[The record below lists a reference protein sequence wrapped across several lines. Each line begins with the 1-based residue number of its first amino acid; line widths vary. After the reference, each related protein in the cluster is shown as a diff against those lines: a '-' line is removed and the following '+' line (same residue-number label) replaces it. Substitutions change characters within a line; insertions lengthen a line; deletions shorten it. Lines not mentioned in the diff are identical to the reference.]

1 MAELATLARP
11 YAQAA
16 FQLAKQKG
24 ALSKWSEDLSI
35 LLGVYS
41 DEAFRALISASDVKT
56 VDIENAFVKVCG
68 DKVDA
73 EVINLLRLMLSNGRL
88 TVLSEIVNQFE
99 ELKSKDDGVV
109 EVKIETAFELEQG
122 QVDGIVAIL
131 AKRLNKKI
139 DPSVNVDRSLIGGVR
154 INVGDQVWDASVRG
168 RLQDME
174 TNLTN

>member
-1 MAELATLARP
+1 
-11 YAQAA
+11 
-16 FQLAKQKG
+16 
-24 ALSKWSEDLSI
+24 
-35 LLGVYS
+35 
-41 DEAFRALISASDVKT
+41 
-56 VDIENAFVKVCG
+56 
-68 DKVDA
+68 
-73 EVINLLRLMLSNGRL
+73 
-88 TVLSEIVNQFE
+88 VNQFE

-122 QVDGIVAIL
+122 QVDSIVAIL

>member
-1 MAELATLARP
+1 
-11 YAQAA
+11 
-16 FQLAKQKG
+16 
-24 ALSKWSEDLSI
+24 
-35 LLGVYS
+35 
-41 DEAFRALISASDVKT
+41 
-56 VDIENAFVKVCG
+56 
-68 DKVDA
+68 
-73 EVINLLRLMLSNGRL
+73 MLSNGRL

-122 QVDGIVAIL
+122 QVDSIVAIL